1 MRNITYPYT
10 CTSRLLIISTVIKI
24 SRLSK
29 CYTTNPIS
37 WKIGAQKSYKCLP

>member
-1 MRNITYPYT
+1 MRNKN
-10 CTSRLLIISTVIKI
+10 LIHILSNVIKI

-37 WKIGAQKSYKCLP
+37 WKIGAVKSYICLP